1 MRPKLFSHLCLA
13 ASLLLL
19 AGAGSPSDSQLR
31 QESRARR
38 IAYLE
43 RVKEGVTLLFNKDHK
58 DLNEYV
64 PDKSF
69 YYLTGC
75 TEPGAVL
82 LLIPG
87 EDAPRETLFLARR
100 DRTREQ
106 WTGPRM
112 APGRETA
119 SYLGMQQVLSL
130 DKLPDTLARRV
141 PPGGK
146 VYANLPQGPHREATG
161 KCCLEPWVRL
171 CRWAAPRGISGCRS
185 RGGFL
190 PHEEIRVGA

>member
-13 ASLLLL
+13 GTVLLL

-75 TEPGAVL
+75 TEPGLFFL
-82 LLIPG
+82 LP
-87 EDAPRETLFLARR
+87 
-100 DRTREQ
+100 
-106 WTGPRM
+106 M
-112 APGRETA
+112 C
-119 SYLGMQQVLSL
+119 S
-130 DKLPDTLARRV
+130 
-141 PPGGK
+141 
-146 VYANLPQGPHREATG
+146 
-161 KCCLEPWVRL
+161 C
-171 CRWAAPRGISGCRS
+171 
-185 RGGFL
+185 
-190 PHEEIRVGA
+190 